1 MSPEENMG
9 SDEPVKR
16 DAAVAAA
23 ATLFGRQNQKRKKG
37 IGVCMKC
44 KGVEMTYLN
53 KVPKTSTLLADRPEA
68 PMGPCVIDIP

>member
-23 ATLFGRQNQKRKKG
+23 ATLF
-37 IGVCMKC
+37 
-44 KGVEMTYLN
+44 
-53 KVPKTSTLLADRPEA
+53 KVRGL
-68 PMGPCVIDIP
+68 